1 MAKKSDKV
9 AAPASVEAEAT
20 EKFVTLNAGV
30 NDITVGTIPM
40 SKLGVIRAN
49 YRKMNKQQRETLA
62 ASVDRFGFQSFVA
75 VVRNEDG
82 SYAIVDGHH
91 RVEELRE
98 RGSLTVPVILLPEG
112 STHDRKLGMLTFNV
126 SAEVQDEEFVKLLQE
141 LMAEGADSEAI
152 RKAAT
157 ISDTF
162 MADLE
167 AALHRHGEE
176 APAPGDEL
184 DHEGTGTEKKPKKSK
199 DPQIKL
205 LVLLAPAEEGGPLV
219 VQMYCATPKD
229 TIISRE
235 VRQTLEESGVVL
247 DETLPVWVDN
257 EGHLMETLAEL
268 AAGEPEDDG
277 GFDGDVS

>member
-9 AAPASVEAEAT
+9 VAPAEAEAS
-20 EKFVTLNAGV
+20 EKFVKLSTGL

-40 SKLGVIRAN
+40 SKLGTIRAN

-82 SYAIVDGHH
+82 TYAIVDGHH
-91 RVEELRE
+91 RVDELRE

-112 STHDRKLGMLTFNV
+112 TPTDRKLGMLSFNV
-126 SAEVQDEEFVKLLQE
+126 SAEVQDEELVKLLQE
-141 LMAEGADSEAI
+141 LMTEGADSEAI

-167 AALHRHGEE
+167 AALHRSGED
-176 APAPGDEL
+176 APLGDEL
-184 DHEGTGTEKKPKKSK
+184 DREGSATERKPKKSK

-205 LVLLAPAEEGGPLV
+205 LVLLAPAEEGGPLM
-219 VQMYCATPKD
+219 VQMYCVTPKD

-247 DETLPVWVDN
+247 DEALPVWVDN

-268 AAGEPEDDG
+268 AAEEPEDDG
-277 GFDGDVS
+277 GFDGDAS